1 MANIFNLD
9 NDSDFS
15 EKINIDDLYER
26 KRQTDLNQLALF
38 QKILNR
44 VHVRIKTTSRIKK
57 DEKHCWFIVP
67 ETIIGVPRYDH
78 ANCIAY
84 LLDKLQDNGFNVKY
98 IHPNA
103 LFISWHHW
111 VPSYIRTEL
120 KKKTGLT
127 IDEYGNKIG
136 DDNENE
142 KQFSSTVKEKE
153 QNAINLKSP
162 TTASQQNQKKYTP
175 INSYK
180 PSGGL
185 IYNQDILDKL
195 ENKFT

>member
-57 DEKHCWFIVP
+57 DEKHCWFVVP

-84 LLDKLQDNGFNVKY
+84 LLDKLQENGFNVKY
-98 IHPNA
+98 YNPNTLLIA
-103 LFISWHHW
+103 WNHW
-111 VPSYIRTEL
+111 VPGYVRSEI
-120 KKKTGLT
+120 KKKTGIV
-127 IDEYGNKIG
+127 IDEYGNKVEEKTDE
-136 DDNENE
+136 DDELNNLTN
-142 KQFSSTVKEKE
+142 SNTNANAKEVVTGKNGKTYKSI
-153 QNAINLKSP
+153 NA
-162 TTASQQNQKKYTP
+162 
-175 INSYK
+175 YK
-180 PSGGL
+180 PTGNL
-185 IYNQDILDKL
+185 VYNKELLDKI
-195 ENKFT
+195 EGKFS

>member
-44 VHVRIKTTSRIKK
+44 VHIRIKTTSRVKK
-57 DEKHCWFIVP
+57 DEKHCWFVVP

-98 IHPNA
+98 YIPNTLLIA
-103 LFISWHHW
+103 WNHW
-111 VPSYIRTEL
+111 VPGYVRSEF
-120 KKKTGLT
+120 KKKTGIV
-127 IDEYGNKIG
+127 IDEYGNKIEEKVEN
-136 DDNENE
+136 DDELDNITNANTNAN
-142 KQFSSTVKEKE
+142 SSKEIVTGK
-153 QNAINLKSP
+153 NGKTYKSIN
-162 TTASQQNQKKYTP
+162 T
-175 INSYK
+175 YK
-180 PSGGL
+180 PTGNL
-185 IYNQDILDKL
+185 VYNKEYLDKI
-195 ENKFT
+195 EGKFS

>member
-44 VHVRIKTTSRIKK
+44 VHIRIKTTSRIKK
-57 DEKHCWFIVP
+57 DEKHCWFVVP

-84 LLDKLQDNGFNVKY
+84 LLDKLQNNGFNVKY
-98 IHPNA
+98 YIPNTLLIA
-103 LFISWHHW
+103 WNHW
-111 VPSYIRTEL
+111 VPGYVRSEF
-120 KKKTGLT
+120 KKKTGIV
-127 IDEYGNKIG
+127 IDEYGNKV
-136 DDNENE
+136 EE
-142 KQFSSTVKEKE
+142 KNDEDEELNNLTNSNTNANASKEIVTGKMVKH
-153 QNAINLKSP
+153 INLLMP
-162 TTASQQNQKKYTP
+162 TNLQV
-175 INSYK
+175 I
-180 PSGGL
+180 
-185 IYNQDILDKL
+185 
-195 ENKFT
+195 

>member
-44 VHVRIKTTSRIKK
+44 VHVRIKTTSRVKK
-57 DEKHCWFIVP
+57 DEKHCWFVVP

-98 IHPNA
+98 YHPNTLLIA
-103 LFISWHHW
+103 WNHW
-111 VPSYIRTEL
+111 VPGYVRSEI
-120 KKKTGLT
+120 KKKTGIV
-127 IDEYGNKIG
+127 IDEYGNKVEEKTNE
-136 DDNENE
+136 DDELNNLTN
-142 KQFSSTVKEKE
+142 SNT
-153 QNAINLKSP
+153 NANANANYEIITAKNGKTYKSIN
-162 TTASQQNQKKYTP
+162 A
-175 INSYK
+175 YK
-180 PSGGL
+180 PTGNL
-185 IYNQDILDKL
+185 VYNKEYLDKI
-195 ENKFT
+195 EGKFN